1 MPKKAFT
8 KLFLPAAIVLF
19 CFFSLENNSSY
30 TAFLKVQN
38 SARKYRI
45 NREVLSLEEE
55 LANIYMKI
63 GRKISTEDITLKQV
77 TEEINHLVDL
87 SKQYLLKIEDKKSQL
102 IMSDERLR
110 KEIAFEDLLKAV
122 FSGETSVRLNALR
135 ILCTTDTE
143 ESLPYL
149 GVLLIDPNPTVRQEA
164 GAIVNQVISSS
175 SEEIRKRI
183 PNLQYLP
190 GINLKDSQDSL

>member
-1 MPKKAFT
+1 MAKKAF
-8 KLFLPAAIVLF
+8 KRLFLPAVIILF
-19 CFFSLENNSSY
+19 CLFSLENNYSY

-38 SARKYRI
+38 SVRKHRI
-45 NREVLSLEEE
+45 NREIFSLEDE

-63 GRKISTEDITLKQV
+63 GQKISTEDITLKQV
-77 TEEINHLVDL
+77 TEEIDHLVDL
-87 SKQYLLKIEDKKSQL
+87 SRQYLLKIKDKKSHL

-122 FSGETSVRLNALR
+122 FSSETSARLNALR

-164 GAIVNQVISSS
+164 GAIVSQVISSS
-175 SEEIRKRI
+175 SEEIRKHI

-190 GINLKDSQDSL
+190 EINLKDSQDSL